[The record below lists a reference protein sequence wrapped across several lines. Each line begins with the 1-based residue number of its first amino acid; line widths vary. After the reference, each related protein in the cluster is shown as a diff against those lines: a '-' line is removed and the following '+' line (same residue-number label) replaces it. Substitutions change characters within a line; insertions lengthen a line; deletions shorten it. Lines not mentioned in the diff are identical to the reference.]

1 MDILSNVISSM
12 KYKTILNELPKWNKL
27 RNGSRLKKL
36 GNVKIKSKLVRDEA

>member
-12 KYKTILNELPKWNKL
+12 KYKTILNELPHKL

-36 GNVKIKSKLVRDEA
+36 GNVMIKSKLVRDEA